1 MASISARNDPHLTP
15 LNESAAKNSA
25 ALLSIIAAAFLIL
38 LKTATA
44 WLTGSISVLA
54 SLLDSVMDIFSSTLN
69 YLAVRVAARPADEDH
84 RYGHGKAE
92 SLAGLFQAL
101 VISASGVFLIW
112 EAIHRLREPHQTRSE
127 SIGIFSMV
135 VAIAVSIA
143 LVVRLRRV
151 ARMTESP
158 ALSSDAAHYFVDIYI
173 NLGVLAALLISAL
186 TGWNLAD
193 PLISMTI
200 ALYILWS
207 AGHVAYDSI
216 NVLMDRRLPEDVDEK
231 VAMVISRY
239 REQGVLGFH
248 DLRTCRSGSH
258 KFVDLHLEV
267 QKDKRFEEAHD
278 LTVRVIRALEAE
290 LPRTRV
296 QIHTDPAGQ
305 TGSD

>member
-248 DLRTCRSGSH
+248 DLRTRRSGSH